1 MSTSNHP
8 HDGRGDQE
16 KHGQM
21 AEEIKKT
28 GTTREKSL
36 LPTLGFGVRFT
47 NQKISPQEEG
57 EQCGALPP
65 VGRRRE
71 LISQ

>member
-8 HDGRGDQE
+8 RNGRGDQE

-28 GTTREKSL
+28 EKNHYCPLLGLAFGSLTRKNNAAHF
-36 LPTLGFGVRFT
+36 LPLAG
-47 NQKISPQEEG
+47 G
-57 EQCGALPP
+57 EN
-65 VGRRRE
+65 
-71 LISQ
+71 